1 MVKTLPS
8 QQFLKKIYNTIYMNL
23 GVIIKK
29 KRLEENLSQKQ
40 FAGLFGVSRELIS
53 KYETNFCEPNLKNKK
68 KFCVFF
74 NFIGSSCVFNVI
86 I

>member
-1 MVKTLPS
+1 
-8 QQFLKKIYNTIYMNL
+8 MNL

-53 KYETNFCEPNLKNKK
+53 KYETNFCEPNLEFVQ

-74 NFIGSSCVFNVI
+74 NLSADEVLEIDTREQKEAILKLKGKI
-86 I
+86 D